1 MRDALAYDLS
11 NEMGRWAPHTRFVEV
26 FLNETASKLG
36 MENYVGVYL
45 LVEKVTRDKKRVNIT
60 KLEPAHLRE
69 PEITGGYIFK
79 KDHVARSARRNF
91 GEDGPPTARTTS
103 QAGLPTPPGG
113 FPADPGGFLPP
124 SESRTRGTAGVNRS
138 TTMRGR
144 RASEAASRSRTN
156 YVASALPGNVTL
168 EEETI
173 FPDEEGFRTTLQ
185 GNQFYYHEPEPDEI
199 TSVQRAWLKQYLN
212 AFEAALYGPD
222 FTNATKGYRAFIDA
236 DSFIDHH
243 LFVELTKNV
252 DGFRFST
259 YYHKDRN
266 KLLQMGPAWDWN
278 LSFGNADGKQ
288 GYMPEYWLWPQL
300 DDQQYSWFRRL
311 FEDPDF
317 AQRYVDRWAQLRT
330 NVFATSNILARID
343 VMAKLLGP
351 AQQRNFA
358 KWEILGREVA
368 PNYFV
373 GDDYAEEVNWMK
385 QWIEK
390 RLTWIEK
397 QFLPAPTVMRR
408 QNTLSLFTSVS
419 GATIY
424 FAPNG
429 ADPRAAGGGIAQ
441 EAQTFA
447 EPLSPPPGGPV
458 LARVHSGKRWSPPVL
473 IIPQ

>member
-1 MRDALAYDLS
+1 M
-11 NEMGRWAPHTRFVEV
+11 
-26 FLNETASKLG
+26 
-36 MENYVGVYL
+36 
-45 LVEKVTRDKKRVNIT
+45 
-60 KLEPAHLRE
+60 
-69 PEITGGYIFK
+69 
-79 KDHVARSARRNF
+79 
-91 GEDGPPTARTTS
+91 
-103 QAGLPTPPGG
+103 
-113 FPADPGGFLPP
+113 
-124 SESRTRGTAGVNRS
+124 
-138 TTMRGR
+138 
-144 RASEAASRSRTN
+144 
-156 YVASALPGNVTL
+156 
-168 EEETI
+168 
-173 FPDEEGFRTTLQ
+173 
-185 GNQFYYHEPEPDEI
+185 
-199 TSVQRAWLKQYLN
+199 
-212 AFEAALYGPD
+212 ALYGPD

-288 GYMPEYWLWPQL
+288 GYMPEYWLCPQL

-397 QFLPAPTVMRR
+397 QFLPAPTVTRR
-408 QNTLSLFTSVS
+408 QNTLSFSTSVS

-429 ADPRAAGGGIAQ
+429 TDPRAAGGGIAQ
-441 EAQTFA
+441 GAQVFSDTI
-447 EPLSPPPGGPV
+447 SPQPGGMV
-458 LARVHSGKRWSPPVL
+458 LARVHSGTRWSPPLLVL
-473 IIPQ
+473 PGQP